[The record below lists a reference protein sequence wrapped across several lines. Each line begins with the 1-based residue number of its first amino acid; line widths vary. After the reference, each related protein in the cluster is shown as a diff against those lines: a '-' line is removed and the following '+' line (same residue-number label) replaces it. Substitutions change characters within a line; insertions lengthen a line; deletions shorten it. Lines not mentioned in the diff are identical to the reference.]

1 MLTRV
6 GSHPLGW
13 PSNLKCEG
21 AGYRGLTAA
30 MRDRLFCLEIS
41 QDLETGGSTEKVFHC
56 VPAQHEPRIDGVVV
70 ELEHLGERVERDRD
84 EPVD

>member
-1 MLTRV
+1 MCGGVIETIEVADASKTVREPKGTYRLRRAEQ
-6 GSHPLGW
+6 LR
-13 PSNLKCEG
+13 LRMG
-21 AGYRGLTAA
+21 AL
-30 MRDRLFCLEIS
+30 
-41 QDLETGGSTEKVFHC
+41 EKVFHC